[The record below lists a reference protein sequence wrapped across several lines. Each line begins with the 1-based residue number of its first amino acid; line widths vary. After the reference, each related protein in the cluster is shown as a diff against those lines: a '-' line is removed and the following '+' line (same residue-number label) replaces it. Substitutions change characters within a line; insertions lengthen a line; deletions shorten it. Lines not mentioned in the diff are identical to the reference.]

1 MTRQEAAQAVWTGMM
16 LARRAKAEGIAV
28 LGVGEMG
35 IGNTTT
41 SSAVLSC
48 LLELPAC
55 ETVGR
60 GGGVSDKGFARKR
73 EIIDAAITRYAP
85 DRGDPVDV
93 LSKLGGF
100 DIAAMCGAFL
110 GAAARRLPVV
120 VDGYIS
126 AVAAL
131 CACRIAPACADYLF
145 ASHISCERGY
155 VPWPDMGD
163 AMREAG
169 IPLLSLE
176 GAAPVAS
183 FDIVGMHVPHEM
195 AVTNFLEAL
204 DLAGI
209 PLLAADRTEDNPII
223 VAGGP
228 SVYNPEPYAAFFDAI
243 LIGEGEESLLEICQL
258 HRRLRDEGVSR
269 AQIVEQ
275 LATVAGTYVPS
286 LYEVR
291 HDEPCSPHGYTVPR
305 EGKDV
310 PPVVYKRVVEDFG
323 ATNPLS
329 QSCVPYA
336 QLVHDRLSIEILRGC
351 ARGCRFCQAGM
362 TYRPVRER
370 SADQIVSSVIQGL
383 EKTGYDE
390 VSLTSLSTTD
400 HSCIRDVLGR
410 LNRRLEDTGI
420 RVSIPSQR
428 LDSFGV
434 DMAESVAG
442 EKKGGLTFAPE
453 AGSQRMRDIINKNV
467 TEEDLDRAAKAAF
480 EAGWNRMK
488 LYFMMGLPGER
499 DEDIMAI
506 ANLAD
511 HVLELGRSVVPKAR
525 RGSIS
530 VSISVSVFIPKA
542 ATPFQW
548 CPQLDYD
555 DVKRRQ
561 KLLITSVRNRAVRVH
576 YHDAETSLIEAAL
589 SRAGRDMTPVV
600 IDAWRSG
607 SRFDAWVEH
616 FSLDNWKEAAAKN
629 GIDLNELV
637 HLPYELDWRL
647 PWEHV
652 SPGCTRGFLERE
664 YRRSLEGVT
673 TPDCTRTS
681 CTGCGICPTL
691 HAKNVLMGD
700 RA

>member
-1 MTRQEAAQAVWTGMM
+1 VK
-16 LARRAKAEGIAV
+16 AKRENLFHLLEPLLPHVEHPSRYLDHEWGACEEQDGPFHLCMCYADV
-28 LGVGEMG
+28 YEVGQPNLGVS
-35 IGNTTT
+35 ILYNTVN
-41 SSAVLSC
+41 AQ
-48 LLELPAC
+48 P
-55 ETVGR
+55 G
-60 GGGVSDKGFARKR
+60 
-73 EIIDAAITRYAP
+73 
-85 DRGDPVDV
+85 
-93 LSKLGGF
+93 
-100 DIAAMCGAFL
+100 M
-110 GAAARRLPVV
+110 
-120 VDGYIS
+120 
-126 AVAAL
+126 
-131 CACRIAPACADYLF
+131 
-145 ASHISCERGY
+145 SCERAY
-155 VPWPDMGD
+155 LPWTDMS
-163 AMREAG
+163 ALMRERRV
-169 IPLLSLE
+169 PMLSLE
-176 GAAPVAS
+176 GAAPLAS
-183 FDIVGMHVPHEM
+183 FDAVGFTLAHELIW
-195 AVTNFLEAL
+195 TNVLEAL

-209 PLLAADRTEDNPII
+209 ALTSDGRDEDDPII
-223 VAGGP
+223 LAGGP
-228 SVYNPEPYAAFFDAI
+228 SAWNCEPMAPVFDAV
-243 LIGEGEESLLEICQL
+243 LLGDGEES
-258 HRRLRDEGVSR
+258 
-269 AQIVEQ
+269 IVEVCARIRDCREKGMARADLLCS
-275 LATVAGTYVPS
+275 LAELPGVYVPS
-286 LYEVR
+286 LYDIVV
-291 HDEPCSPHGYTVPR
+291 DETSTRWGYAVPR
-305 EGKDV
+305 PGTPAREVVLKSCIPDLAAT
-310 PPVVYKRVVEDFG
+310 PPVAAKI
-323 ATNPLS
+323 
-329 QSCVPYA
+329 VPYMGIV
-336 QLVHDRLSIEILRGC
+336 QDRLSLEILRGC

-499 DEDIMAI
+499 DEDIVAI

-576 YHDAETSLIEAAL
+576 YHDAETSLVEAAL
-589 SRAGRDMTPVV
+589 SRAGRDMTPVI
-600 IDAWRSG
+600 IDAWRAG

-616 FSLDNWKEAAAKN
+616 FSLDNWKSAAAKN

-652 SPGCTRGFLERE
+652 SPGCSRGFLERE

-691 HAKNVLMGD
+691 HAKNVLVGD